1 MPRTI
6 YTVAVAYRLSD
17 RVRPVGPTTEE
28 PTLIRGEFES
38 WRAARPYAYIV
49 PWPDDDR
56 WPQARTCERKRRRNE
71 QAKPTPRLCISC
83 EILDAVPGSQ
93 RCATCTA

>member
-1 MPRTI
+1 MPRTL
-6 YTVAVAYRLSD
+6 YTVAVADRLSD

-28 PTLIRGEFES
+28 RTLLHGELVEWRGR
-38 WRAARPYAYIV
+38 RAYAYIL
-49 PWPDDDR
+49 PYPEDGR
-56 WPQARTCERKRRRNE
+56 WPQARTRERKRRRNE